1 MSTGSIYKQIQNSEE
16 EREIKSQNI
25 VKTTVKL
32 KFVPGAVNNNR
43 TTAERKNQ
51 VKWKMPCLVYQ
62 WSFVKKFF

>member
-51 VKWKMPCLVYQ
+51 VK
-62 WSFVKKFF
+62 